1 MKKKKYDR
9 SAWDAGVA
17 ELMELLRLD
26 EPAQPKKR
34 RKPLSLQDQAK
45 MAEMFRSGQRSRRR
59 KSR

>member
-9 SAWDAGVA
+9 SVWDANLA

-26 EPAQPKKR
+26 EPAQRKKR
-34 RKPLSLQDQAK
+34 RKPLSLQDRVR
-45 MAEMFRSGQRSRRR
+45 MAEMFRARR